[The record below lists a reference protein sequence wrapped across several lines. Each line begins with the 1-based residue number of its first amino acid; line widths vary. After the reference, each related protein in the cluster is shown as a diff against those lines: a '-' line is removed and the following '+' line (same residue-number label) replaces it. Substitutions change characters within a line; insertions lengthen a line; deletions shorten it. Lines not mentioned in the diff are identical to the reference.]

1 MVKKKDTDLY
11 ESEWAILRVVW
22 ERQPIT
28 APDVQEALR
37 TQKAWAYTTVKTLMD
52 RMTKKGLLKVQRIR
66 NLYLYRAS
74 ISKTTAMKREV
85 KRTLRRAFDGAF
97 TPMMQF
103 LVDNEQLSEDEFSY
117 LERLVEQRKNKEA
130 R

>member
-1 MVKKKDTDLY
+1 
-11 ESEWAILRVVW
+11 
-22 ERQPIT
+22 
-28 APDVQEALR
+28 
-37 TQKAWAYTTVKTLMD
+37 
-52 RMTKKGLLKVQRIR
+52 
-66 NLYLYRAS
+66 
-74 ISKTTAMKREV
+74 MKREV

-103 LVDNEQLSEDEFSY
+103 LVDNEQLSEDEFAY